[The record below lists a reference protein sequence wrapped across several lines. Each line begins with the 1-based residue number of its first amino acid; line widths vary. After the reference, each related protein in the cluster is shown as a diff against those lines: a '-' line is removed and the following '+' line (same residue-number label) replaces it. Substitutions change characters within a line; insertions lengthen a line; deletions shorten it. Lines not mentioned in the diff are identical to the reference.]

1 MFIIKFIQKENSKNF
16 GIFETEKEAIDFIE
30 KIPNVIIENYE
41 YYNSYFIEEN
51 KMRPIEKIS
60 IGNNEI
66 LLSKFMFE
74 QDSTIEIEIE
84 ELPLLS
90 KNEWK
95 NFTTKVDAYSVNN
108 DELEKYITLREQNY
122 IELKKEWESKGYKV
136 TREYRDS
143 IDGEAITLEKDGE
156 TQFYTHMDPSFVYE
170 K

>member
-16 GIFETEKEAIDFIE
+16 GILKLKKAIDFIE

-90 KNEWK
+90 KNEWRD
-95 NFTTKVDAYSVNN
+95 FTTKVDAYSVNN

-122 IELKKEWESKGYKV
+122 IDLKKSGN
-136 TREYRDS
+136 
-143 IDGEAITLEKDGE
+143 LKDMKLQDHIE
-156 TQFYTHMDPSFVYE
+156 ILLMERQ
-170 K
+170 